1 MVDASDKTLF
11 GINVFRSLSPDDCR
25 AVASRCHWHRYTAG
39 QQILSHLD
47 TSTDVYFIVGG
58 RVRVT
63 LCSPSGKE
71 VTFRDLGSGQMFGD
85 LSAIDG
91 QARSANVVTLADSL
105 VAAMPSSAFRE
116 VRNGYPE
123 VAEAVLQ
130 EAVGLVRHLSERV
143 FEFGALGVKNR
154 VHAELLRLAR
164 GHMRDERSAEIRPAP
179 IHADIASRVST
190 HREAVSRELSELQ
203 RAGLVERL
211 HGALVI
217 HDVPR
222 LARLV
227 TEVRG
232 D

>member
-1 MVDASDKTLF
+1 MVDSTDKTLL
-11 GINVFRSLSPDDCR
+11 GIDIFRTLDPDDSR
-25 AVASRCHWHRYTAG
+25 AIAGSCHWHRYPAG
-39 QQILSHLD
+39 QQILSHRD
-47 TSTDVYFIVGG
+47 SSTDVYFIVGG
-58 RVRVT
+58 KVRVT

-91 QARSANVVTLADSL
+91 QPRSANVVALTDSL
-105 VAAMPSSAFRE
+105 VATMPASTFRA
-116 VRNGYPE
+116 VRHEYPE

-130 EAVGLVRHLSERV
+130 EAVSLVRHLSERV

-164 GHMRDERSAEIRPAP
+164 EHMRDEHSAEIRPAP
-179 IHADIASRVST
+179 IHADIANRVCT

-203 RAGLVERL
+203 RAGLVERRG
-211 HGALVI
+211 GALLI
-217 HDVPR
+217 HDIPR
-222 LARLV
+222 LTRMV
-227 TEVRG
+227 TQVRG

>member
-1 MVDASDKTLF
+1 MVDSTDKTLF
-11 GINVFRSLSPDDCR
+11 GIDIFRTLSPDDSR
-25 AVASRCHWHRYTAG
+25 AVASRCHWHRYAAG
-39 QQILSHLD
+39 QQILSHQD
-47 TSTDVYFIVGG
+47 TSTEVYFIVGG
-58 RVRVT
+58 KVRVT
-63 LCSPSGKE
+63 LCSPSGRE

-91 QARSANVVTLADSL
+91 RARSANVVALVDSL
-105 VAAMPSSAFRE
+105 VAAMPASAFRE
-116 VRNGYPE
+116 VRHRYPE
-123 VAEAVLQ
+123 VGEAVLQ
-130 EAVGLVRHLSERV
+130 ETVSLVRHLSERV

-154 VHAELLRLAR
+154 IHAELLRLASE
-164 GHMRDERSAEIRPAP
+164 HMRDERSAEIRPAP
-179 IHADIASRVST
+179 LHADIASRVST

-203 RAGLVERL
+203 RAGLVERRA
-211 HGALVI
+211 GALII

>member
-1 MVDASDKTLF
+1 MVDPTDKTLL
-11 GINVFRSLSPDDCR
+11 GIDVFRTLSPDDCR
-25 AVASRCHWHRYTAG
+25 VVASRCHWHRYAAG
-39 QQILSHLD
+39 QQILSYPD
-47 TSTDVYFIVGG
+47 TSTEVYFIVGG
-58 RVRVT
+58 KVRVT
-63 LCSPSGKE
+63 LCSPSGRE

-91 QARSANVVTLADSL
+91 KGRSANVVALTDSL
-105 VAAMPSSAFRE
+105 VAAMPSNVFRE
-116 VRNGYPE
+116 VRHEHPE

-130 EAVGLVRHLSERV
+130 EAVRLVRHLSERV

-154 VHAELLRLAR
+154 IHAELLRLAR
-164 GHMRDERSAEIRPAP
+164 AHMRDERSAEIRPAP
-179 IHADIASRVST
+179 IHADIASRVCT

-203 RAGLVERL
+203 RAGLVERRR
-211 HGALVI
+211 GALLI

-222 LARLV
+222 LTRMV